1 MALSTPISLTTVR
14 DFFGS
19 SSNNLTALHRGE
31 NNVINVA
38 GTYGSSTAGLGSTME
53 SIFGSPYAT
62 SGSILS
68 GSAYLNA
75 GNHRPHAFYTY
86 DGVCPSL
93 SSANS
98 AIADNGESINLTD
111 YVGAYRKVNPTAGS
125 ISGNY
130 SGTQRYWFNGAPYG
144 YAGFYGGNYA
154 QITANL
160 DAVTVS
166 NYCQLITIQSNPYSN
181 VAGTVT
187 CTFTLSH
194 AGIYTVDTSVTGN
207 AGSNH
212 YFSLSGSG
220 ATVKTHTGVTV
231 SGNIDLNAQLSNAFS
246 RLFELHHTDTSATLT
261 LVCGGTGGATFA
273 QIRTNTNY
281 LRSVNTNNTTKYND
295 MMTQS

>member
-31 NNVINVA
+31 NNVINVS
-38 GTYGSSTAGLGSTME
+38 GTYGSSTTGLGSTME
-53 SIFGSPYAT
+53 SIFGSGYAT
-62 SGSILS
+62 SGSIAS

-75 GNHRPHAFYTY
+75 GNNRPHAFYTY
-86 DGVCPSL
+86 GGVCPSL

-98 AIADNGESINLTD
+98 AIADSGSIDLTD

-125 ISGNY
+125 ISGSY
-130 SGTQRYWFNGAPYG
+130 SGTQRYWFSGTPTA

-154 QITANL
+154 QINGYLGTSNI
-160 DAVTVS
+160 S
-166 NYCQLITIQSNPYSN
+166 NYCQLITVQSNPYSYN
-181 VAGTVT
+181 AGTVT

-194 AGIYTVDTSVTGN
+194 AGIYTVYASVTGN
-207 AGSNH
+207 SGTGH
-212 YFSLSGSG
+212 YFNLSGTG
-220 ATVKTHTGVTV
+220 ASLKTHVGESV
-231 SGNIDLNAQLSNAFS
+231 SGNISLNAGLPTAFH
-246 RLFELHHTDTSATLT
+246 RFFELNHTNTSSTLT
-261 LVCGGTGGATFA
+261 LVCGGTGGATYV

-281 LRSVNTNNTTKYND
+281 LRSINTSNTTKYND

>member
-1 MALSTPISLTTVR
+1 MALSLPISLTTVR

-31 NNVINVA
+31 NNVINVS
-38 GTYGSSTAGLGSTME
+38 GTYGSSTTGLGSTME
-53 SIFGSPYAT
+53 SIFGSGYAT
-62 SGSILS
+62 SGSIAS

-75 GNHRPHAFYTY
+75 GNNRPHAFYTY
-86 DGVCPSL
+86 GGVCPSL

-98 AIADNGESINLTD
+98 AIADSGSIDLTD

-125 ISGNY
+125 ISGSY
-130 SGTQRYWFNGAPYG
+130 SGTQRYWFSGTPTA

-154 QITANL
+154 QINGYLGTS
-160 DAVTVS
+160 DVS
-166 NYCQLITIQSNPYSN
+166 NYCQLITVQSNPYSN

-207 AGSNH
+207 AGSGH
-212 YFSLSGSG
+212 YFSLSGTG
-220 ATVKTHTGVTV
+220 ASLKTHVGVSV
-231 SGNIDLNAQLSNAFS
+231 SGNITLNAGLPTGYQRF
-246 RLFELHHTDTSATLT
+246 FELTHTDTSATLT
-261 LVCGGTGGATFA
+261 LTCGGTGGATFA

-281 LRSVNTNNTTKYND
+281 LRHVNTNNTTKYND

>member
-31 NNVINVA
+31 NNVINVS
-38 GTYGSSTAGLGSTME
+38 GTYGSSTTGLGSTME
-53 SIFGSPYAT
+53 SIFGSGYAT
-62 SGSILS
+62 SGSIAS

-75 GNHRPHAFYTY
+75 GNNRPHAFYTY
-86 DGVCPSL
+86 GGVCPSL

-98 AIADNGESINLTD
+98 AIADSGSIDLTD

-125 ISGNY
+125 ISGSY
-130 SGTQRYWFNGAPYG
+130 SGTQRYWFSGTPTA

-154 QITANL
+154 QINGYLGTS
-160 DAVTVS
+160 DVS
-166 NYCQLITIQSNPYSN
+166 NYCQLITVQSNPYSN

-207 AGSNH
+207 AGSGH
-212 YFSLSGSG
+212 YFSLSGTG
-220 ATVKTHTGVTV
+220 ASLKTHVGVSV
-231 SGNIDLNAQLSNAFS
+231 SGNITLNAGLPTGYQRF
-246 RLFELHHTDTSATLT
+246 FELTHTDTSATLT
-261 LVCGGTGGATFA
+261 LTCGGTGGATFA

-281 LRSVNTNNTTKYND
+281 LRHVNTNNTTKYND

>member
-38 GTYGSSTAGLGSTME
+38 NTYGSSTTGLGSVH
-53 SIFGSPYAT
+53 SNG
-62 SGSILS
+62 SGSIVS
-68 GSAYLNA
+68 GAGYRANS
-75 GNHRPHAFYTY
+75 GNHTPHTEYQY
-86 DGVCPSL
+86 GGVCPSL

-98 AIADNGESINLTD
+98 GIADNGESINLTD

-125 ISGNY
+125 ISG
-130 SGTQRYWFNGAPYG
+130 SKTGTQRYWFNGAPYG
-144 YAGFYGGNYA
+144 YAGFFGGNYA

-160 DAVTVS
+160 DAITVS
-166 NYCQLITIQSNPYSN
+166 NYCQLITVQSNPFSN

-194 AGIYTVDTSVTGN
+194 EGIYTVYASVTGN
-207 AGSNH
+207 AGSGH
-212 YFSLSGSG
+212 YFSLSGTG
-220 ATVKTHTGVTV
+220 ASLKTHVGESV
-231 SGNIDLNAQLSNAFS
+231 SGNITLNAGLPTAFH
-246 RLFELHHTDTSATLT
+246 RFFELNHTDTSATLT
-261 LVCGGTGGATFA
+261 LTCGGTGGATFV

-281 LRSVNTNNTTKYND
+281 LRSINTSNTTKYND

>member
-1 MALSTPISLTTVR
+1 MALSLPISLTTVR

-31 NNVINVA
+31 NNVIDVA
-38 GTYGSSTAGLGSTME
+38 GTYGSSTTGLGSTME
-53 SIFGSPYAT
+53 SIFGSGYAT
-62 SGSILS
+62 SGSIAS

-75 GNHRPHAFYTY
+75 GNNRPHAFYTY
-86 DGVCPSL
+86 GGVCPSL

-98 AIADNGESINLTD
+98 AIADSGSIDLTD

-125 ISGNY
+125 ISGSY
-130 SGTQRYWFNGAPYG
+130 SGTQRYWFSGTPTA

-154 QITANL
+154 QINGYLGTS
-160 DAVTVS
+160 DVS
-166 NYCQLITIQSNPYSN
+166 NYCQLITVQSNPYSN

-207 AGSNH
+207 AGSGH
-212 YFSLSGSG
+212 YFSLSGTG
-220 ATVKTHTGVTV
+220 ASLKTHVGVSV
-231 SGNIDLNAQLSNAFS
+231 SGNITLNAGLPTGYQRF
-246 RLFELHHTDTSATLT
+246 FELTHTDTSATLT
-261 LVCGGTGGATFA
+261 LTCGGTGGATFA

-281 LRSVNTNNTTKYND
+281 LRHVNTNNTTKYND

>member
-38 GTYGSSTAGLGSTME
+38 NTYGSSTTGLGSVHY
-53 SIFGSPYAT
+53 SG
-62 SGSILS
+62 SGSIVS
-68 GSAYLNA
+68 GTGYMVNS
-75 GNHRPHAFYTY
+75 GNHTPHATY
-86 DGVCPSL
+86 QYGGVCPSL

-98 AIADNGESINLTD
+98 GIEDSGSIDLTD

-125 ISGNY
+125 ISGSY
-130 SGTQRYWFNGAPYG
+130 SGTQRYWFSGTPTA

-154 QITANL
+154 QINGYLGTSN
-160 DAVTVS
+160 VS
-166 NYCQLITIQSNPYSN
+166 NYCQLITVQSNPYSN

-194 AGIYTVDTSVTGN
+194 AGIYTVYASVTGN
-207 AGSNH
+207 AGSGH
-212 YFSLSGSG
+212 YFNLSGTG
-220 ATVKTHTGVTV
+220 ASLKTHVGESV
-231 SGNIDLNAQLSNAFS
+231 SGNITLNAGLPTAFH
-246 RLFELHHTDTSATLT
+246 RFFELNHTNTSSTLT
-261 LVCGGTGGATFA
+261 LVCGGTGGATYV

-281 LRSVNTNNTTKYND
+281 LRSINTSNTTQYND